1 MGKSICVIIDNVKF
15 DSVAKCCKHY
25 GIKHNTVYNK
35 VRRGMN
41 VTDAILDSIRPSYQV
56 DGMGFNRIV
65 DMAAYY
71 NIPRST
77 LGYRLLRGWSI
88 SDAVHLPLNG
98 RRSLKRYRIGD
109 VYGTAKELSEKYNI
123 PINKIYKLY
132 GGKK

>member
-1 MGKSICVIIDNVKF
+1 
-15 DSVAKCCKHY
+15 
-25 GIKHNTVYNK
+25 
-35 VRRGMN
+35 MN
-41 VTDAILDSIRPSYQV
+41 ITDAILDSIRPTYEV

-65 DMAAYY
+65 DMAKYY

-98 RRSLKRYRIGD
+98 RRTLKRYKIGNE
-109 VYGTAKELSEKYNI
+109 YGTARELSEKFNI

-132 GGKK
+132 GGQK